1 MNSVISTFLRIAQV
15 RHTKSYL
22 DNITQT
28 HPNKNNML
36 GLKQVLDVYGV
47 DTVGVKFDDKASA
60 GLVFPCILHISGG
73 FVVAKDLHDDTIT
86 YVYNGKVVTK
96 PVADFCNIWTGYAL
110 LPASD
115 FSTAIEPN
123 YISNRKKEV
132 QSKLS
137 RAFIY
142 SLPVFVW
149 LIMFATYL
157 PNYSV
162 AIGAECALE
171 WIGLLLCYFL
181 MEKQLFKKS
190 SYGDKVCSAFHLN
203 NCNDVLFS
211 DKSKIGILSWSEI
224 GFGYFVARLICRI
237 IIPQSQVPLALIG
250 WIAMLYGVWSIW
262 QQTRVLR
269 NFCLLCTL
277 VQVVVWIIGIVD
289 ICISPFD
296 NIIISRLIVDMLI
309 SGSVI
314 ILSILST
321 HAVTSYYTS
330 ENERK
335 EALWKLN
342 SIKADSDVFQTKLQK
357 EEYYRVSDND
367 SHIIWGNK
375 ESNIRI
381 TIFSNPHCNPCA
393 RMHKRVDEM
402 LKTHGDKLCVQYVFT
417 SFNEELEESS
427 RFLIASYLQLDTQT
441 SQSVYQQWF
450 DGEKNNAKEF
460 MNHIAVDAQS
470 EETESEYRR
479 HKEWSNV
486 TGLRAT
492 PTVLVNG
499 YMLPDGY
506 EIEDL
511 IFLT

>member
-1 MNSVISTFLRIAQV
+1 
-15 RHTKSYL
+15 
-22 DNITQT
+22 
-28 HPNKNNML
+28 
-36 GLKQVLDVYGV
+36 
-47 DTVGVKFDDKASA
+47 
-60 GLVFPCILHISGG
+60 
-73 FVVAKDLHDDTIT
+73 
-86 YVYNGKVVTK
+86 
-96 PVADFCNIWTGYAL
+96 
-110 LPASD
+110 
-115 FSTAIEPN
+115 
-123 YISNRKKEV
+123 
-132 QSKLS
+132 
-137 RAFIY
+137 
-142 SLPVFVW
+142 
-149 LIMFATYL
+149 
-157 PNYSV
+157 
-162 AIGAECALE
+162 
-171 WIGLLLCYFL
+171 
-181 MEKQLFKKS
+181 
-190 SYGDKVCSAFHLN
+190 
-203 NCNDVLFS
+203 
-211 DKSKIGILSWSEI
+211 
-224 GFGYFVARLICRI
+224 
-237 IIPQSQVPLALIG
+237 
-250 WIAMLYGVWSIW
+250 
-262 QQTRVLR
+262 
-269 NFCLLCTL
+269 
-277 VQVVVWIIGIVD
+277 
-289 ICISPFD
+289 
-296 NIIISRLIVDMLI
+296 MLI

-321 HAVTSYYTS
+321 HSVTSYYTS

-367 SHIIWGNK
+367 SHILWGNK
-375 ESNIRI
+375 EANIRI

-393 RMHKRVDEM
+393 RMHKRVDAM

-511 IFLT
+511 IFFA